1 MIANEIL
8 HISRNA
14 NDAILRAEEVS
25 IDIEENWEKE
35 ETKFSFEDGSIL
47 LISGPQVNVI
57 ED

>member
-35 ETKFSFEDGSIL
+35 ETKFYFEDGSIL